1 MYLFSFIKSLFKPK
15 NILPTLYFLAN
26 SAIVFFLFY
35 ILPFKVCDDAAMNK
49 VYLGL
54 IGLGINLLFI
64 IISLTPAGESMW
76 RMRNGIKKQPPASLS
91 AAWRAANGVFEEVRT
106 RAKSLSRGVS
116 DKVTLYYSPTK
127 DINAYALGHRTVIVT
142 AGILHVPSEYLKG
155 VLAHELGHIA
165 HGDSDLNLGIN
176 VSNCILT
183 IFMTFTSVFAYLI
196 VGLIIDA
203 RNGYTR
209 TLALF
214 LRVLINVVI
223 VGVFKLWTLLGVL
236 CINCSSRKAEYLA
249 DGFAK
254 ELGYGE
260 QLARFLDVLDRSKV
274 KSSKLSLMFQT
285 HPDTVDRLH
294 ALGYAAA

>member
-1 MYLFSFIKSLFKPK
+1 MYLFSFFKSLFKPK
-15 NILPTLYFLAN
+15 NVLSTLYFLAN
-26 SAIVFFLFY
+26 SAIVFFIFY
-35 ILPFKVCDDAAMNK
+35 ILPFRVCDDPTMNK

-54 IGLGINLLFI
+54 IGLGINLFFI
-64 IISLTPAGESMW
+64 IISLTPAGEAMW
-76 RMRNGIKKQPPASLS
+76 RLRNGIKKQPPASLNS
-91 AAWRAANGVFEEVRT
+91 AWLAANAVFEEVRE
-106 RAKSLSRGVS
+106 RAKSVTRNVS

-142 AGILHVPSEYLKG
+142 AGILRVPSEYLKG

-176 VSNCILT
+176 VSNGILT
-183 IFMTFTSVFAYLI
+183 VFMTFTSVFAYLI
-196 VGLIIDA
+196 VGLIIDSK
-203 RNGYTR
+203 NG
-209 TLALF
+209 LAQIVALF
-214 LRVLINVVI
+214 LRVLFNVI
-223 VGVFKLWTLLGVL
+223 IIGLFRLWTLLGVL
-236 CINCSSRKAEYLA
+236 CINSSSRKAEYLA

-294 ALGYAAA
+294 ALGYAA